1 MRHFTFNLMYLIAV
15 SAFGQTPTVPA
26 SNLVFTFTGCNEVT
40 IEWTSGNGDTRLV
53 FMREGSGIS
62 DVPQNN
68 EFYSNSN
75 TFGQGESI
83 KNDNTNYCVY
93 RGSGNSVTVKG
104 LKNTTKYCI
113 AVFEYNSGAGTYNY
127 KTDTYPT
134 ACITTK
140 NIVAA
145 GYLYDSRPTGQS
157 SQCLIG
163 NSFQFKNKSTCD
175 LSPLTYSWKFGDG
188 DTSNLTEPKHTYKT
202 AGIKQVI
209 LIARAPGCYGSNTF
223 NDTVHPHPIAKFN
236 LDPAKIPNDSV
247 QCWYENRFTFKNYS
261 TLPDIGAG
269 LSSMRYEWH
278 DDDGIFADGYKA
290 DHHFPFPGN
299 KKVKLVAVS
308 NWGCKDS
315 TYRNY
320 KVLARVI
327 DTGKV
332 SISPKKMYLK
342 NNKFT
347 FTNADTKTWRLN
359 SKTNST
365 FKDSIRGTSVNYSFK
380 SVGWYYISFDT
391 TDANTGCYDKYTDSV
406 EVKQDV
412 GIWYDKAFT
421 PISTYP
427 NPSKSGIFN
436 IHNLPPDAFIKV
448 LNIVGEELI
457 NLTPKQSKTE
467 INLTDFGAG
476 TYILSVWS
484 DGRKFDYRLIVL

>member
-1 MRHFTFNLMYLIAV
+1 MRHFTLNLLLLIAV

-68 EFYSNSN
+68 EFYSSSN
-75 TFGQGESI
+75 IFGQGEST

-93 RGSGNSVTVKG
+93 RGSGNSFTVKG

-113 AVFEYNSGAGTYNY
+113 GVFEYNSGAGTYNY

-134 ACITTK
+134 DCITTK

-145 GYLYDSRPTGQS
+145 GYLYDSRRTGQS
-157 SQCLIG
+157 GQCLTG

-223 NDTVHPHPIAKFN
+223 NDTVYPQPLARFD
-236 LDPAKIPNDSV
+236 LEPNDTI
-247 QCWYENRFTFKNYS
+247 QCWYNNFFTFKNKS
-261 TLPDIGAG
+261 TLADIGTG
-269 LSSMRYEWH
+269 LSAMRYEWYEVPSPVP
-278 DDDGIFADGYKA
+278 FSDGYKA
-290 DHHFPFPGN
+290 NYTSKTDGP
-299 KKVKLVAVS
+299 KTIKLVAVS
-308 NWGCKDS
+308 NIGCRDS
-315 TYRNY
+315 TFRYY
-320 KVLARVI
+320 KIKPRAVEPTKI
-327 DTGKV
+327 
-332 SISPKKMYLK
+332 SISPKSMPLK

-347 FTNADTKTWRLN
+347 FTNTDTKTWRLF

-365 FKDSIRGTSVNYSFK
+365 FKDSIRGTSVNYTFK
-380 SVGWYYISFDT
+380 TIGWYYISFDT

-421 PISTYP
+421 PISIYP

-436 IHNLPPDAFIKV
+436 IYNLPPDAFIKV
-448 LNIVGEELI
+448 FNIVGQDLI

-476 TYILSVWS
+476 TYILSLWS
-484 DGRKFDYRLIVL
+484 EGRKFDYRLVVL